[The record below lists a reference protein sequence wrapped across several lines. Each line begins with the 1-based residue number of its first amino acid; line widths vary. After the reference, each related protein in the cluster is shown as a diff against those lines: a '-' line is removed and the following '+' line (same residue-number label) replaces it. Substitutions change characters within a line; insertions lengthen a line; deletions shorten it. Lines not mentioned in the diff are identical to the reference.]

1 MSCDDDPSTGQAP
14 PVPPV
19 APAPPDAAWFGQRL
33 PPKAELDAL
42 LAGDVVA
49 EMLQLSGTRAP
60 VVLGFDGDAPAD
72 ADPEVAAQLQLAKQA
87 AAKLGENAEAEL
99 SDAEVEAMHAFVHLV
114 ARPSLA
120 VVDGRTPGIP
130 VPWKALDSAH
140 AFVRRRLDGVGRL
153 DRHDGATCGTGW
165 FVTPELLVTNRHVV
179 AALLSIPLAGNW
191 KGELADAKDAANA
204 TWRQS
209 PGARP
214 VWDPGDAPP
223 TDGGVQG
230 RVTEIVGLH
239 PVHDLALLAVEGV
252 ADAED
257 RVLRISAEAPDPID
271 GAEVYVPGYPVVGSG
286 LGLHPALLKI
296 LFGGPSA
303 TVVKR
308 LAPGRLMKLDGNKLR
323 HDATTLGGSS
333 GSPMLS
339 LSSHR
344 AVGLHYS
351 GAYAKRNSAVPLWT
365 LGDDPLLQDHGI
377 EVS

>member
-1 MSCDDDPSTGQAP
+1 MPCDEDPPS
-14 PVPPV
+14 
-19 APAPPDAAWFGQRL
+19 AAWFSQRL
-33 PPKAELDAL
+33 PPKDELDAL

-49 EMLQLSGTRAP
+49 QMLQLSGTRAP
-60 VVLGFDGDAPAD
+60 VGLGFEGDAD
-72 ADPEVAAQLQLAKQA
+72 ADPEVAAQLELAKEA
-87 AAKLGENAEAEL
+87 AAKLSKRVDAQL

-120 VVDGRTPGIP
+120 VVDGLAPGIP
-130 VPWKALDSAH
+130 VPWKALDAAH
-140 AFVRRRLDGVGRL
+140 AFVRRRLEGVGRL
-153 DRHDGATCGTGW
+153 DRHDGASCGTGW

-179 AALLSIPLAGNW
+179 AALLSIPLHGDWN
-191 KGELADAKDAANA
+191 GELAGAKDSANA
-204 TWRQS
+204 TWRQN
-209 PGARP
+209 PDVRP

-223 TDGGVQG
+223 TEGGVQG

-239 PVHDLALLAVEGV
+239 PVHDLALLAVDGV

-257 RVLRISAEAPDPID
+257 RVLRIGAAPPDPITD
-271 GAEVYVPGYPVVGSG
+271 AAIYVPGYPMVGDG

-296 LFGGPSA
+296 LFGGPSS
-303 TVVKR
+303 TIVKR
-308 LAPGRLMKLDGNKLR
+308 LAPGRLMELDGNKLR

-344 AVGLHYS
+344 VVGLHDS

-365 LGDDPLLQDHGI
+365 LGDDPLLQAHGI
-377 EVS
+377 EVG